1 MNRNIIIA
9 ILVIVV
15 AALGWV
21 VYDQSLTQEEGEQS
35 FITIGTGGVTG
46 VYYPTG
52 GAICRLVNQGRETH
66 GVRCTV
72 ESTGGSVYNIN
83 TIRSGELDM
92 GIVQSDWQYHAYQ
105 GTSRFQKA
113 GPFKELRSVF
123 SVHPEAFTVVA
134 RADSEITALADLKGK
149 RVNIGN
155 PGSGQ
160 RATMEVVMGAL
171 GWSNSDFA
179 LASELKPAEQSQ
191 ALCDNKV
198 DAIVYVVGHPNG
210 SIQEATTACETVLV
224 PVTGPA
230 IDKLVADA
238 PYYAKA
244 TIPGGMY
251 KGTPNDVETFGV
263 KATFVASTRAPQETV
278 YQVVKAVF
286 DNFGDFKQLHPA
298 FGHLDPK
305 RLVKDGNSAPLHDG
319 AARYFQEKGMM

>member
-1 MNRNIIIA
+1 MKRSIVIA
-9 ILVIVV
+9 LSVLT
-15 AALGWV
+15 LG
-21 VYDQSLTQEEGEQS
+21 LLGCEEGGKQT

-52 GAICRLVNQGRETH
+52 GAICRLVNKTKETH

-83 TIRSGELDM
+83 TIRAGELDM
-92 GIVQSDWQYHAYQ
+92 GIVQSDWQYHAYN
-105 GTSRFQKA
+105 GTSKFADK

-134 RADSEITALADLKGK
+134 RRDSGIKVLGDLKGK

-160 RATMEVVMGAL
+160 RATMEVVMAAL
-171 GWSNSDFA
+171 GWTAKSFA
-179 LASELKPAEQSQ
+179 LASELKPSEQSQ

-210 SIQEATTACETVLV
+210 SIQEATTTCDTLIVAVD
-224 PVTGPA
+224 GPA
-230 IDKLVADA
+230 IDKLVAGA

-244 TIPGGMY
+244 TIPAGMY
-251 KGTPNDVETFGV
+251 RGNPKGIATFGV
-263 KATFVASTRAPQETV
+263 KATFVSSTNTPADTV
-278 YQVVKAVF
+278 YQVVKGVF
-286 DNFGDFKQLHPA
+286 DNFAEFKKLHPA
-298 FGHLDPK
+298 FAHLDPK
-305 RLVKDGNSAPLHDG
+305 RLVKDGNSAPLHEG
-319 AARYFQEKGMM
+319 AARYFKEKGMM